1 MKGEAEV
8 KQCIKIRVQG
18 KVQDSSYRTF
28 TQKHAQKLGIEGTI
42 QNGENGSVVI
52 YASGSS
58 DHLDKLIDYLYK
70 GTAQSQIDDLTV
82 EPLVSEKNFRGVFR
96 IIGE

>member
-1 MKGEAEV
+1 MEGEEEV
-8 KQCIKIRVQG
+8 KQCVKIRVQG
-18 KVQDSSYRTF
+18 KVQDSSYRSF

-42 QNGENGSVVI
+42 QNGEDNSVII

-58 DHLDKLIDYLYK
+58 EHLDKLIDYLYK
-70 GTAQSQIDDLTV
+70 GTAQSKIDDLIV